1 MCKKVRNF
9 VILDVKCYKIIKF
22 LSFRVQGIGKCHNIG
37 SGRMMYSSVFEFVCV
52 RKLEM
57 APSSERKAARFV
69 GF

>member
-22 LSFRVQGIGKCHNIG
+22 LSFRVQGIGKCRHIG
-37 SGRMMYSSVFEFVCV
+37 IGRMKYSSVFEFVYA
-52 RKLEM
+52 RKLAM
-57 APSSERKAARFV
+57 TPYSERKAERFD